1 MTRPGTSKVLR
12 LLAKISGR
20 EGILR
25 LSTRPCGRTIQAIR
39 SAWTSAFASAES
51 LASTP
56 ASEPDLR
63 GVLGA
68 EPIGRPVLSLATCP
82 TRTCSRPWR
91 GACRGASRSACRD
104 DHVPGAAQGRET
116 RLGGLPWS
124 LVSAVGQDA
133 MELAAGADGE
143 LGEDLVQVV
152 FDGARAHEQLGR
164 DLGIGQAVA
173 SEPADLGFPRGE

>member
-12 LLAKISGR
+12 LLTKISGR

-25 LSTRPCGRTIQAIR
+25 LSTRPCGRTTQAIR

-56 ASEPDLR
+56 ASRPGLASGVSGARTYRR
-63 GVLGA
+63 GIA
-68 EPIGRPVLSLATCP
+68 
-82 TRTCSRPWR
+82 
-91 GACRGASRSACRD
+91 
-104 DHVPGAAQGRET
+104 GRET

-164 DLGIGQAVA
+164 DLGVGQALA
-173 SEPADLGFPRGE
+173 GEPADLGFPGGELGGGVGGAS